1 MFPLFFVFNED
12 TIFLS
17 GTFITEDST
26 WKPKLA
32 LLSSWGAGSFF
43 MPETGSWKPHI
54 YLSLGRQ
61 ACCYSWFYSLL
72 VSTVGLHSPG
82 AFVKSRFA
90 SEVLAVAWEPA
101 FPADVA
107 VALRQ

>member
-1 MFPLFFVFNED
+1 
-12 TIFLS
+12 
-17 GTFITEDST
+17 
-26 WKPKLA
+26 
-32 LLSSWGAGSFF
+32 

-54 YLSLGRQ
+54 SLSQKTDMLLSFQCPG
-61 ACCYSWFYSLL
+61 FYCSL

-90 SEVLAVAWEPA
+90 SVVLAVAWEPA

>member
-1 MFPLFFVFNED
+1 
-12 TIFLS
+12 
-17 GTFITEDST
+17 
-26 WKPKLA
+26 
-32 LLSSWGAGSFF
+32 

-54 YLSLGRQ
+54 SLSEDRHAAVFQLPG
-61 ACCYSWFYSLL
+61 FYCSL

>member
-1 MFPLFFVFNED
+1 
-12 TIFLS
+12 
-17 GTFITEDST
+17 
-26 WKPKLA
+26 
-32 LLSSWGAGSFF
+32 

-54 YLSLGRQ
+54 SISRKTGVLLSFQFPGCLQ
-61 ACCYSWFYSLL
+61 LA
-72 VSTVGLHSPG
+72 GLHSPG